1 MKFTDEIFKEICA
14 EVSEGKSLRSVCRR
28 KDMPSIEA
36 FRLQINKDE
45 ARLAQYTCA
54 RTERADFIFE
64 ECMDIADESENDMK
78 EGQVD
83 QEAIQRAKLRIDT
96 RKWMLGK
103 MQPKKYGDKVD
114 LAVEGTLKLNVM
126 EIVTREEADIDDD
139 GFIST

>member
-1 MKFTDEIFKEICA
+1 MRFTDEIFKEICA
-14 EVSEGKSLRSVCRR
+14 EISEGKSLRSVCKR

-36 FRLQINKDE
+36 FRLQVNKDE
-45 ARLAQYTCA
+45 VRLAQYTCA

-64 ECMDIADESENDMK
+64 ECMEIADESENDMK
-78 EGQVD
+78 DGQLD

-114 LAVEGTLKLNVM
+114 VDLNGNLK
-126 EIVTREEADIDDD
+126 VTGAPMIMFADTTKKED
-139 GFIST
+139 